1 MKKIVVFASL
11 VILSAFM
18 ISTSSVTVTAGS
30 GLCYNCGSGSS
41 CDQCPSGSGNDT
53 FDDRKACE
61 KKGCKVTGTSSCST
75 AANVKK
81 C

>member
-1 MKKIVVFASL
+1 MKKIIVFASL
-11 VILSAFM
+11 AILSAFL
-18 ISTSSVTVTAGS
+18 ISTSSIRVDAGA

-41 CDQCPSGSGNDT
+41 CDQCPSASGKDT
-53 FDDRKACE
+53 FDDRKSCE

>member
-1 MKKIVVFASL
+1 MKKIMVFASL
-11 VILSAFM
+11 VILSVFM
-18 ISTSSVTVTAGS
+18 ITTSSVRVDAGA